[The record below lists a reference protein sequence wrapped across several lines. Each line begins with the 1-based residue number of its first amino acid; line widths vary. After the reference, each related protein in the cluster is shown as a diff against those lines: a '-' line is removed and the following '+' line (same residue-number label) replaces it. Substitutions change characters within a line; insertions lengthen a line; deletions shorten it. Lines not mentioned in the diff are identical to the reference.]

1 MLSIR
6 EKSFTRFLLFNLIMA
21 LVLIVG
27 LMYITNKYFYSY
39 EENIEKQ
46 IISDIAQIRNKEGVD
61 IIGGT
66 LYESDEE
73 IQQVLN
79 EVKSRTYLRFLS
91 PSNYQISV
99 LSTLVLV
106 IFISYI
112 FLFTINMLII
122 SSHQRRYIKSVDNFI
137 DSVIEQRFDI
147 VLDESQEGITSKLNM
162 RFNKMG
168 NAINRNY
175 NRVLEDNMNIKNTLA
190 DISHQIKTPLTS
202 LSINNE
208 ILSESDEL
216 TEEQIEFIKINES
229 QITRLVW
236 LTDSLLKISKLD
248 SNTVHFNKEEI
259 LALELVGDFKNIL
272 SRQLK
277 AKDLKIQ
284 ITGDFEMLINADYEW
299 TKEALLNLV
308 KNATEHAFT
317 QTMITID
324 LVSNSSYKAI
334 DVHNIGNN
342 ISLEKLT
349 RIFERFYKSKDNTN
363 PDSIGIG
370 LNLSKKIIESQGGT
384 IAVSNEENGVKF
396 SILFLNI

>member
-1 MLSIR
+1 
-6 EKSFTRFLLFNLIMA
+6 
-21 LVLIVG
+21 
-27 LMYITNKYFYSY
+27 
-39 EENIEKQ
+39 
-46 IISDIAQIRNKEGVD
+46 
-61 IIGGT
+61 
-66 LYESDEE
+66 
-73 IQQVLN
+73 
-79 EVKSRTYLRFLS
+79 
-91 PSNYQISV
+91 
-99 LSTLVLV
+99 
-106 IFISYI
+106 
-112 FLFTINMLII
+112 MLII

-162 RFNKMG
+162 RFNKMV

-342 ISLEKLT
+342 ISLEELT